1 MEPPSLKLRSSM
13 KGRTKKIVLAFHG
26 APKQVVRG
34 IHKRPNAF
42 LLWPIHK
49 KSKKVEHKKNCAW
62 PLLELSN
69 SKFESSTKSWTQ
81 NFFVFSPFGASEL
94 QVQKLHKELSIK
106 KLHLGPLQAF
116 ELWAQKLPHL
126 PSAISLHLVSNF
138 WHQKLEAKYNFF
150 CVGPS
155 LNFQAQ
161 SLEAPRGADA
171 NLFMLNLQLLAPRV
185 GDQVQKFLFQPHL
198 QLSSLELES
207 FKRGSCKFTCL
218 GWAPKNPKKIHY
230 FKTL

>member
-138 WHQKLEAKYNFF
+138 WHQKLEVKYNVFLRWPF
-150 CVGPS
+150 
-155 LNFQAQ
+155 
-161 SLEAPRGADA
+161 LE
-171 NLFMLNLQLLAPRV
+171 
-185 GDQVQKFLFQPHL
+185 
-198 QLSSLELES
+198 LSSSKLGS
-207 FKRGSCKFTCL
+207 SKRGRCKSFYAQPPTFGAESWRPSAKVFVSASLTTFEL
-218 GWAPKNPKKIHY
+218 GTWKLQERLMQIFLPWLSSKES
-230 FKTL
+230 